1 MGVLNVTPD
10 SFSDGGLWLDSER
23 AVEHGVEMV
32 EQGASIVDV
41 GGEST
46 RPGAEPVPLEEEL
59 RRVLPVVEGLSGQI
73 EEPISIDTR
82 KPEVARRA
90 LDVGASIVND
100 TTGEMADRSMDE
112 IVAQSGAAVVVMH
125 SRGTPETMRQLTE
138 YADVVA
144 DVSSFLRGRAEQ
156 LESIGIERE
165 SVCLDPGIGFAKSA
179 DQNLQ
184 LINRVDELVALGYP
198 IAIGTSRKSFIGRVL
213 GLSVDQRTEATSA
226 TAAWSVSKGA
236 RIVRAHDVEPVVR
249 TIRMIE
255 AIQSAGR

>member
-10 SFSDGGLWLDSER
+10 SFSDGGQWLDSGR
-23 AVEHGVEMV
+23 AVEHGLEMV
-32 EQGASIVDV
+32 EEGASIIDV

-59 RRVLPVVEGLSGQI
+59 RRVLTVVEGLSGQI

-82 KPEVARRA
+82 KPEVARRT

-100 TTGEMADRSMDE
+100 TTGEMSDRSMDE

-144 DVSSFLRGRAEQ
+144 DVSRFLRGRAEQ
-156 LESIGIERE
+156 LESVGIERE
-165 SVCLDPGIGFAKSA
+165 SICLDPGIGFAKSA
-179 DQNLQ
+179 DQSLQ
-184 LINRVDELVALGYP
+184 LLKRLNELVPLGYP
-198 IAIGTSRKSFIGRVL
+198 IVIGTSRKSFIGRVL
-213 GLSVDQRTEATSA
+213 GLPVEQRTEASSA
-226 TAAWSVSKGA
+226 TAAWAVWNGA

-255 AIQSAGR
+255 AIQSAGP